1 MKQQLK
7 TLREIHNL
15 FDTRTVETL
24 ERISRT
30 QASHASS
37 GDQESRR
44 MACSL
49 AEIEESLHRA
59 LLAIPNQIS
68 AYEQDLRKLVSES
81 ERLTTAM
88 ESTVSQHVGWKRWFS
103 KSLIDSLQSLCGQS
117 RSAQKIQMDRVLE
130 SNPMHNVARGLE
142 LLLERVRRLASEHG
156 IERIDVLHAPFD
168 PDRMRA
174 TDAVVST
181 NVPSGH
187 VVEQIRPLYM
197 WQNQV
202 LSIAEVRVA
211 R

>member
-7 TLREIHNL
+7 TLREIHSL
-15 FDTRTVETL
+15 FDARTVDML
-24 ERISRT
+24 ERINKT
-30 QASHASS
+30 QASHALS
-37 GDQESRR
+37 GDQEARR
-44 MACSL
+44 MARSL

-59 LLAIPNQIS
+59 LIAIPNQIA

-81 ERLTTAM
+81 ERLTTAI
-88 ESTVSQHVGWKRWFS
+88 ESTVSQHGGLKRWFS
-103 KSLIDSLQSLCGQS
+103 KSLIDSLKSLCGQS
-117 RSAQKIQMDRVLE
+117 RSAQKNQMDRVLE
-130 SNPMHNVARGLE
+130 SNPMHNIARGLE